1 MLWDLSSKWSQWI
14 EECTNLVLM
23 FGVMV
28 WTVLII
34 EPCFPWIKEKLRL
47 ITLLDYGGILGII
60 GKPSPSL
67 I

>member
-1 MLWDLSSKWSQWI
+1 MGLIMKMISMNKGALT
-14 EECTNLVLM
+14 CFRM

-28 WTVLII
+28 WTLLII
-34 EPCFPWIKEKLRL
+34 EPFFHWIKKKPRL
-47 ITLLDYGGILGII
+47 KTLLEYGGILGII